1 VCGAFEYDFVIITLI
16 LSFQALLKWAGATE
30 AGGHPEGLV
39 DSEIARIAS
48 KTVTGPEGQTPTEA
62 AVAGLPVDGT
72 TQQKSR
78 RCELSVCVCYAMV

>member
-1 VCGAFEYDFVIITLI
+1 
-16 LSFQALLKWAGATE
+16 LKWAGATE

-39 DSEIARIAS
+39 DSEIAS
-48 KTVTGPEGQTPTEA
+48 KTVTGPEGPTPTEA

-78 RCELSVCVCYAMV
+78 RCELSVCVMLWCNGTRCVRHNNL